1 MGEGHERMDRIAL
14 ISDIHGNVP
23 ALQAA
28 LHDIERRRIQ
38 RIFCLGDLVGKG
50 PHSEKVV
57 DICRAVCERTL
68 KGNWDDALA
77 TTETDNLTLQWHQR
91 RLGDTRLAFLRD
103 LPNTIEFVMS
113 GKRIRLFHASQKS
126 VHYRVR
132 QHDPV
137 EKLLAM
143 FDNTD
148 FTGSMLTPD
157 VVGYGDIHEAYVRSF
172 LGRTLFNVGS
182 VGNPHD
188 TPQAAYG
195 VLEGAYG
202 GEAEDGLSIHLIRV
216 PYDIELAIRQARDE
230 NMPSLEPYAHELRT
244 AQYRGPAEYAQE
256 REALKKAHGVE

>member
-1 MGEGHERMDRIAL
+1 MDRIAL

-23 ALQAA
+23 ALQAT
-28 LHDIERRRIQ
+28 LDDIERRGIQ

-50 PHSEKVV
+50 PHSEKIV
-57 DICRAVCERTL
+57 DMCRAVCERTI

-77 TTETDNLTLQWHQR
+77 TTDTDNPTLQWHQR
-91 RLGDTRLAFLRD
+91 RLGAERLAYLRD

-113 GKRIRLFHASQKS
+113 GKNVRLFHASQKS

-132 QHDPV
+132 QPDPV

-143 FDNTD
+143 FENTD
-148 FTGSMLTPD
+148 FTGWDSTPD

-172 LGRTLFNVGS
+172 LGKTLFNIGS

-195 VLEGAYG
+195 ILEGSYG
-202 GEAEDGLSIHLIRV
+202 GDAEACLAIHLVRV
-216 PYDIELAIRQARDE
+216 PYDIELAIRQATDE

-244 AQYRGPAEYAQE
+244 AQYRGPAEYAKE
-256 REALKKAHGVE
+256 RDALKKTHGVE

>member
-1 MGEGHERMDRIAL
+1 MDRIAL

-23 ALQAA
+23 ALQAV

-57 DICRAVCERTL
+57 DICLGVCERTI

-77 TTETDNLTLQWHQR
+77 ITETDNPTLQWHQR
-91 RLGDTRLAFLRD
+91 RLGDTRLAALRD
-103 LPNTIEFVMS
+103 LPTTIEFVMS

-132 QHDPV
+132 QRDPV

-143 FDNTD
+143 FDNTE
-148 FTGSMLTPD
+148 FTGYTFTPD
-157 VVGYGDIHEAYVRSF
+157 VVGYGDIHEAYLRSF
-172 LGRTLFNVGS
+172 LGKTLFNVGS

-195 VLEGAYG
+195 ILEGSYG
-202 GEAEDGLSIHLIRV
+202 GEVEDCLSIHLTRV
-216 PYDIELAIRQARDE
+216 PYDIELAIQQARDE
-230 NMPSLEPYAHELRT
+230 NMPSLEPYVQELRT
-244 AQYRGPAEYAQE
+244 AEYRGPAEYAKE